1 MHNFFSLLA
10 FFYATAT
17 ISAQQPLP
25 VIRATSKDLVIKDG
39 PHLLRGVI
47 VPEAKPDIYRAEMP
61 QKSQRISIHTNID
74 SIVLVTQFGK
84 QYDFIILL
92 NERDSCFLRVSTEPH
107 FTKSTKSGTPNGRD
121 TLPFTMRNNRIFL
134 KGKIN
139 GVPDVLIQFDLGA
152 GGSAINH
159 RSVNKIP
166 MNFDAQTYLV
176 NSDGGNNVR
185 ASSKNTLEIGPF
197 KWENEYFVE
206 TRNMERWEDAI
217 VGNAL
222 FLDKYVEVDYDHQHL
237 IIHDTMPGF
246 DAKAFQKHDMFLDG
260 GIRPCIQCTIG
271 VKGKNYKHWY
281 LFDTGNTGNALLAR
295 AVTSIPGI
303 YGEMTKLI
311 GMGDKRVGVLPEL
324 VVSGHSFDNLIVT
337 LEKPTSTTP
346 ASEMGL
352 IGNAIL
358 KRFNVIMDNAQ
369 GFIYLKPNSQMAN
382 PLETKRSVMRK
393 AGIWAGVVASLL
405 LLGYVIKTNKK

>member
-1 MHNFFSLLA
+1 MHNFFSLLTV
-10 FFYATAT
+10 FFAVVTL
-17 ISAQQPLP
+17 SAQKPLP
-25 VIRATSKDLVIKDG
+25 LIRARSKELVIKDG
-39 PHLLRGVI
+39 PHILHGVI

-61 QKSQRISIHTNID
+61 KKVQRISIHTDID
-74 SIVLVTQFGK
+74 SIVFVTGYDK

-92 NERDSCFLRVSTEPH
+92 NERDSCYLRVSTEPH
-107 FTKSTKSGTPNGRD
+107 FTKSIKKGTLQGPD
-121 TLPFTMRNNRIFL
+121 TLPFTLRNNRIFL
-134 KGKIN
+134 TGKIN
-139 GVPDVLIQFDLGA
+139 GSPDVLIQFDLGA

-159 RSVNKIP
+159 RSVSKIP

-217 VGNAL
+217 IGNAL
-222 FLDKYVEVDYDHQHL
+222 FLDKYVEIDYDHQRL
-237 IIHDTMPGF
+237 IVHDTMPVM
-246 DAKAFQKHDMFLDG
+246 DARDFQKHDMFLDG
-260 GIRPCIQCTIG
+260 GIRPCMQCTIG
-271 VKGKNYKHWY
+271 VKGKNYTHWY
-281 LFDTGNTGNALLAR
+281 LFDTGNSGNALLAR

-324 VVSGHSFDNLIVT
+324 VVSGYSFDNLIVT

-352 IGNAIL
+352 IGNAVL
-358 KRFNVIMDNAQ
+358 KRFNVIIDNTQ

-393 AGIWAGVVASLL
+393 AGIWAGIVALL
-405 LLGYVIKTNKK
+405 AGLGYGIYKAR